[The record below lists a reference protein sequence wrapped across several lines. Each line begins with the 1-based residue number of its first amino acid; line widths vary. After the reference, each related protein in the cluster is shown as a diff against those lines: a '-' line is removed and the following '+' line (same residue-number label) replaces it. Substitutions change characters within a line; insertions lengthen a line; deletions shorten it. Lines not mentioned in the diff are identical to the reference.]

1 MRTRKRRF
9 ALAVVLATLGS
20 LGILSLEGYLPH
32 TDDGCAVEV
41 HCLAC
46 RAHLGAGVSLA
57 PVLTLSAGLAAVGML
72 SPEAAGSV
80 LDASIPAHSS
90 RGPPPPSTTA

>member
-1 MRTRKRRF
+1 MRIRKPRL
-9 ALAVVLATLGS
+9 ALAVVFATLGS
-20 LGILSLEGYLPH
+20 LGMLSLEGYLPH

-57 PVLTLSAGLAAVGML
+57 PVLSLSTGLDAAGML
-72 SPEAAGSV
+72 SPEAVGSV

-90 RGPPPPSTTA
+90 RGPPPSTTA